1 MGGRITSVLF
11 CDNPLA
17 TMLTVLSFLH
27 VFVLVCEDKFEGQV
41 ETNVEGATPY
51 HDYES
56 LEDCQ
61 DLCRKMPECL
71 AIDYDRN
78 DPPYKNSR
86 CWIHDEESLV
96 SGTKPQPAVDHY
108 TRVPCNQGPGMQ
120 TLLISYCT
128 FGLSINLNQDNHGSI
143 LN

>member
-1 MGGRITSVLF
+1 M
-11 CDNPLA
+11 
-17 TMLTVLSFLH
+17 
-27 VFVLVCEDKFEGQV
+27 

-51 HDYES
+51 HEYES

-108 TRVPCNQGPGMQ
+108 TRVPCNQGPGIHNIAFI
-120 TLLISYCT
+120 TRHLASETCKKL
-128 FGLSINLNQDNHGSI
+128 FFSIETIN
-143 LN
+143 